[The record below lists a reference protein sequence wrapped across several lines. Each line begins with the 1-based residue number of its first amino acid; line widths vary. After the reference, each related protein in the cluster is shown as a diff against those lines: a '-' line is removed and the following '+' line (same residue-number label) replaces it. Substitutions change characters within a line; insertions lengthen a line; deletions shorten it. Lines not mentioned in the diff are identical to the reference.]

1 MAPDSQAR
9 PKAARPTPDST
20 PWHIASTNAEN
31 FPPAELSL
39 AISRSVRFTRSR
51 LEWNFSAKRSAPISQ
66 NRPLGR
72 GRSVV
77 ARSARAGSFPP
88 GGDSAKH
95 RAGSPRRPSP
105 RTLLPMWSQREV
117 IDYALQRRS
126 TLQALRRPGRRL
138 ARQEACDADPM
149 LIRAAKHHGEPS
161 NVNCPVCESD
171 DLVNLHYV
179 FGDQLGQYSGRI
191 KRTTELEEMAHA
203 FGEFK
208 VVVVEVC
215 PACGWN
221 HMILSY
227 LLGDGVKRKPPRRQQ
242 TVEDIYG

>member
-1 MAPDSQAR
+1 MSAGR
-9 PKAARPTPDST
+9 TLR
-20 PWHIASTNAEN
+20 ASHK
-31 FPPAELSL
+31 F
-39 AISRSVRFTRSR
+39 
-51 LEWNFSAKRSAPISQ
+51 
-66 NRPLGR
+66 LGR
-72 GRSVV
+72 TIPRKLKRGR
-77 ARSARAGSFPP
+77 P
-88 GGDSAKH
+88 H
-95 RAGSPRRPSP
+95 RPSP

-126 TLQALRRPGRRL
+126 TLQGLRRPGRTL

-149 LIRAAKHHGEPS
+149 LIRAAKHHGEPA
-161 NVNCPVCESD
+161 NVDCPVCESK

-191 KRTTELEEMAHA
+191 KRTTELEEMAHE

-221 HMILSY
+221 QMILSY